1 MNYTE
6 KQYRVKTRA
15 VSETETE
22 ITLCRQIPEETV
34 SAFLQMPQSW
44 DVSVSDMSEVQM
56 ERWVCEGLLGPDF
69 DVFARIDGEE
79 FYNLP
84 GTQMF
89 VWTAQ
94 RLPERLETEEDR
106 QEKAAIIE
114 RLGLD
119 SACSWQVY
127 RGIFAIGEEQL
138 KAGGVQ
144 LVLKPEEK
152 HILGDVF
159 TAMAPE
165 QVISFTHPVT
175 GAKHQLEITEY
186 ETQTLGFSEEEEDT
200 PQQYIIAME
209 YRVTPP
215 LGADEFEVLDFADG
229 RDNCCGMMYY
239 GAVSREDDTRAA
251 VSQPYEQLPERLRWQ
266 MAFILPAEKP
276 IVFELE

>member
-6 KQYRVKTRA
+6 KQYQLKTRA
-15 VSETETE
+15 AGEAETE

-44 DVSVSDMSEVQM
+44 GVSVSDMSEVQM
-56 ERWVCEGLLGPDF
+56 ERWVSEGLLGPDF
-69 DVFARIDGEE
+69 DAFVRTGGEE

-94 RLPERLETEEDR
+94 RLPERLETEENR
-106 QEKAAIIE
+106 QEKAVRLAE
-114 RLGLD
+114 LGLD
-119 SACSWQVY
+119 ESCSWQVY

-144 LVLKPEEK
+144 LVLKSEEK

-159 TAMAPE
+159 TAMEPG

-175 GAKHQLEITEY
+175 GAKHQLEISEY
-186 ETQTLGFSEEEEDT
+186 EAQALGFSQEEDT

-215 LGADEFEVLDFADG
+215 LDADEFEVLDFADG

-239 GAVSREDDTRAA
+239 GAVSREDDTREA
-251 VSQPYEQLPERLRWQ
+251 VSQPYEQLPEQLRWQ
-266 MAFILPAEKP
+266 MEFILPAEKP
-276 IVFELE
+276 IVFELK